1 MCLVQTSFRDTEPVH
16 VLGQNDCEEFSVI
29 RCFAVVFQLFNSGR
43 NLCGI
48 LFSFALLLNKEQRMA
63 GLRCLFRRSL
73 NNRRFHGQKTC
84 EGCVYVFCLCVFF
97 VVPKYKLIVVF
108 IMLLL
113 SSGLF
118 T

>member
-48 LFSFALLLNKEQRMA
+48 LFSFALLLTKTKDDRTS
-63 GLRCLFRRSL
+63 LF
-73 NNRRFHGQKTC
+73 GQT
-84 EGCVYVFCLCVFF
+84 V
-97 VVPKYKLIVVF
+97 
-108 IMLLL
+108 
-113 SSGLF
+113 SQQ
-118 T
+118 